1 MADTNTNK
9 FLDYAG
15 LSLYDQKIKKYINDN
30 DNVGYD
36 AVKAD
41 SETALAKR
49 GTLKFAKGENIV
61 ITGADTNSE
70 SVITISALDEKATLD
85 GHYAPENGAEKV
97 TNGGNNKTINSI
109 KVDAKGHITNIGTTS
124 ITFPVTSVSEGTS
137 TENFVKLT
145 VDPSS
150 GDVKV
155 SINDA
160 DLKTKLTGVDNAIS
174 SIQGLIAGGVH
185 FRGVVAA
192 LPASPFTG
200 YVNGDIII
208 VAEKEYILNKPEGQ
222 TGEWVELGDTK
233 PESQRLTNIEAA
245 YIQTAENGTGT
256 TVVLTDG
263 TNTSGEG
270 DKVLKVN
277 LKPATDKELGGIM
290 LGYSADGNN
299 YPVQLSNNKA
309 YVNVPWTDTKVTSVE
324 NHYKGTINT
333 SDTQSDIYSNSE
345 IQLVNGVEYDNAG
358 HVTKYNTITLSFQR
372 VTDDEINK
380 LFE

>member
-36 AVKAD
+36 TVKAD
-41 SETALAKR
+41 SDTALSKR
-49 GTLKFAKGENIV
+49 GTLKFAKGDNIV

-70 SVITISALDEKATLD
+70 SVITISAVDEKTTLE
-85 GHYAPENGAEKV
+85 GHYTPSGGDNKV

-109 KVDAKGHITNIGTTS
+109 KVDAKGHITDISTTS
-124 ITFPVTSVSEGTS
+124 IAFPVTSVSEGTS
-137 TENFVKLT
+137 VENFVKLD
-145 VDPSS
+145 VSSSS

-160 DLKTKLTGVDNAIS
+160 NLKTKLTGVDNAIS

-222 TGEWVELGDTK
+222 PGEWVELGDTK

-245 YIQTAENGTGT
+245 YIQTAVDGIGTSVT
-256 TVVLTDG
+256 LTDG
-263 TNTSGEG
+263 TNTSAEG
-270 DKVLKVN
+270 DKVLKVDLN
-277 LKPATDKELGGIM
+277 IASSNERGGIQI
-290 LGYSADGNN
+290 GYSANGNN
-299 YPVQLSNNKA
+299 YPVQLDNEKA
-309 YVNVPWTDTKVTSVE
+309 YVNVPWTDTKVTSVD
-324 NHYKGTINT
+324 NHYKGTIST
-333 SDTQSDIYSNSE
+333 TDTQSDVYSNSE
-345 IQLVNGVEYDNAG
+345 IKLVNGVEYDNAG
-358 HVTKYNTITLSFQR
+358 HVTKYNTVTISFQR
-372 VTDDEINK
+372 VTDAEINA
-380 LFE
+380 LFA